1 MVNKWRF
8 RNIVF
13 KNLLRFKL
21 IIPFLF
27 LTITFSCSVTKNAE
41 VYFGNWKEK
50 SLPFSESITF
60 QNSNDLLAIILN
72 EKFCC
77 STEKKYQWLRNP
89 INLSS
94 TFEVMKRVGLQRL
107 ISQEKYMTPIPDDLY
122 WGDDWLGISANTIVH
137 KMMDSY
143 HSKSETEIYYQK
155 FWSRRRA
162 EGNAKVVFRILEEV
176 DAIYWRQLNSVLADS
191 VDTLLYQLVSRNVE
205 LNDSD
210 SLTRAQLTQNYF
222 LYLHNTDLDY
232 SAYNLIINDSKYKNR
247 GLNTDSLASL
257 LNYSIVSEERY
268 LDDFQEAEWV
278 KMPFVTGP

>member
-162 EGNAKVVFRILEEV
+162 EGDAKVVFRILEEV